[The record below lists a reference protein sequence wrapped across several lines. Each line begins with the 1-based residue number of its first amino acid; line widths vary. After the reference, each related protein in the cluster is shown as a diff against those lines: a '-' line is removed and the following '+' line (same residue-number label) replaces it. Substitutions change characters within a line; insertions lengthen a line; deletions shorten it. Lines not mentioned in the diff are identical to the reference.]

1 MVLQMHLQVLQKLIP
16 IVGAITGIIKADGA
30 GNILRAVAGTDYLV
44 TETITLATLK
54 TEVAASTDFAD
65 SQPKNSG
72 IIRIKIWQTE
82 YLPS

>member
-44 TETITLATLK
+44 TETHYTGNI
-54 TEVAASTDFAD
+54 
-65 SQPKNSG
+65 KNGGSG
-72 IIRIKIWQTE
+72 K
-82 YLPS
+82 Y